1 MRKLM
6 LVVLALSLLAV
17 PAFSQKKTELL
28 MGTASMG
35 GAFYPVGQGI
45 ANLVTKYSGNYT
57 MTPVVTGGAVENPRL
72 IDSGE
77 VDFAITN
84 ANVAYFAWAGTAP
97 YTKKMGIL
105 SVASLYPSV
114 LHMAVLANS
123 PINDFADLK
132 GKRVAV
138 GPAGGGTLDILK
150 VLLDE
155 YGMTIKDITPSY
167 LAYGDGF
174 SELSDGNVDA
184 AFELSG
190 YPASAVMQTVAT
202 KAIKFI
208 AIQPAKL
215 ESIMKKYPYYSD
227 ITVGKDVYKTQK
239 DAVMI
244 GVQNVLIAKKDLP
257 VDMVYA
263 VTKALFDNLAEF
275 AATNANAKQID
286 VKKASQ
292 VPTPLHPGAE
302 KFFSQK

>member
-1 MRKLM
+1 MKKLI
-6 LVVLALSLLAV
+6 VILAIIASIV
-17 PAFSQKKTELL
+17 SPAFGQKKTELL

-45 ANLVTKYSGNYT
+45 ANLVTKYSGNFS
-57 MTPVVTGGAVENPRL
+57 MVPVVTGGAVENPRL
-72 IDSGE
+72 IDSGD

-84 ANVAYFAWAGTAP
+84 ANIAYFAFTGTSP
-97 YTKKMGIL
+97 YTKKLNIA

-123 PINDFADLK
+123 SINDFGDLK

-174 SELSDGNVDA
+174 SEMSDGNVDA
-184 AFELSG
+184 AFALSG

-208 AIQPAKL
+208 TVQPAKL
-215 ESIMKKYPYYSD
+215 DSIIKKFPYYTD
-227 ITVGKDVYKTQK
+227 ITVTKDVYKTQK
-239 DAVMI
+239 DAVLI
-244 GVQNVLIAKKDLP
+244 GVQNVLIVRKDMP
-257 VDMVYA
+257 VDTVYA
-263 VTKALFDNLAEF
+263 ITKALFDNLPEF
-275 AATNANAKQID
+275 AAANANAKQID
-286 VKKASQ
+286 IKKAAQ
-292 VPTPLHPGAE
+292 VPTPLHAGAE
-302 KFFSQK
+302 KYFASK

>member
-1 MRKLM
+1 VKKL
-6 LVVLALSLLAV
+6 VLIALIVALIAAPV
-17 PAFSQKKTELL
+17 FGQKKTELL

-45 ANLVTKYSGNYT
+45 ANLVTKYSGSFS
-57 MTPVVTGGAVENPRL
+57 MVPVVTGGAVENPRL
-72 IDSGE
+72 TDSGD

-84 ANVAYFAWAGTAP
+84 ANIAYFAFMGTAP
-97 YTKKMGIL
+97 YTKKLNIA

-114 LHMAVLANS
+114 LHMAVPANS
-123 PINDFADLK
+123 SINDFGDLK

-150 VLLDE
+150 VLLEE

-174 SELSDGNVDA
+174 SEMSDGNVDA
-184 AFELSG
+184 AFALSG

-215 ESIMKKYPYYSD
+215 ESIIKKYPYYTD
-227 ITVGKDVYKTQK
+227 ITITKDVYKTQK

-244 GVQNVLIAKKDLP
+244 GVQNVLIVRKDLP
-257 VDMVYA
+257 VDTVYA
-263 VTKALFDNLAEF
+263 ITKALFDNLPEF
-275 AATNANAKQID
+275 AAANANAKQID
-286 VKKASQ
+286 IKKASQ
-292 VPTPLHPGAE
+292 VPTPLHAGAE
-302 KFFSQK
+302 KYFAGK

>member
-1 MRKLM
+1 MKKLIM
-6 LVVLALSLLAV
+6 ILAIVAIIAS
-17 PAFSQKKTELL
+17 PAFGQKKTELL

-45 ANLVTKYSGNYT
+45 ANLVTKYSGNFS
-57 MTPVVTGGAVENPRL
+57 MVPVVTGGAVENPRL
-72 IDSGE
+72 IDSGD

-84 ANVAYFAWAGTAP
+84 ANIAYFAYTGTAP
-97 YTKKMGIL
+97 YTKKLNIA

-114 LHMAVLANS
+114 LHMAVPANS
-123 PINDFADLK
+123 SINDFGDLK

-174 SELSDGNVDA
+174 SEMSDGNVDA
-184 AFELSG
+184 AFALSG

-208 AIQPAKL
+208 TVQPAKL
-215 ESIMKKYPYYSD
+215 ESIIKKFPYYTD
-227 ITVGKDVYKTQK
+227 ITVTKDVYKTQK
-239 DAVMI
+239 DAVLI
-244 GVQNVLIAKKDLP
+244 GVQNVLIVKKDMSA
-257 VDMVYA
+257 DTVYA
-263 VTKALFDNLAEF
+263 ITKALFDNLPEF
-275 AATNANAKQID
+275 AAANANAKQID
-286 VKKASQ
+286 IKKAAP
-292 VPTPLHPGAE
+292 VPPPLHPGAE
-302 KFFSQK
+302 KYFASK

>member
-1 MRKLM
+1 MKKL
-6 LVVLALSLLAV
+6 VFIALIVALIAA
-17 PAFSQKKTELL
+17 PAFGQKKTELL

-45 ANLVTKYSGNYT
+45 ANLVTKYSGAYS
-57 MTPVVTGGAVENPRL
+57 MVPVVTGGAVENPRL
-72 IDSGE
+72 IDSGD

-84 ANVAYFAWAGTAP
+84 ANIAYFAFMGTAP
-97 YTKKMGIL
+97 YTKKLAIS

-123 PINDFADLK
+123 SINDFGDLK

-150 VLLDE
+150 VLLEE

-174 SELSDGNVDA
+174 SEMSDGNVDA
-184 AFELSG
+184 AFALSG

-208 AIQPAKL
+208 TIQPAKL
-215 ESIMKKYPYYSD
+215 ESIIKKYPYYTD
-227 ITVGKDVYKTQK
+227 ITVTKDTYKTQK

-244 GVQNVLIAKKDLP
+244 GVQNVLIVRKDLS
-257 VDMVYA
+257 VDLVYA
-263 VTKALFDNLAEF
+263 ITKALFDNLPEF
-275 AATNANAKQID
+275 AAANANAKQID
-286 VKKASQ
+286 IKKAAQ
-292 VPTPLHPGAE
+292 VPTPLHAGAE
-302 KFFSQK
+302 KYYAGK